1 MLKNFQNAE
10 VIKQQII
17 SQEYEYFIAFAK
29 NNSTQLAVGYCSV
42 KWGAKEQSIFLSKLY
57 ISAQYRKMGFSKK
70 LLNTVFSKYPIY
82 KYIYLT
88 VNKYNTQSI
97 NAYKASGFQIT
108 DSVVN
113 DIGGGFVMDDYVMT
127 KYNC

>member
-1 MLKNFQNAE
+1 MVIKATHEHAQLIEKLALTIWHEHYTPLIGEEQVEYMLKNFQNAE

-82 KYIYLT
+82 KYI
-88 VNKYNTQSI
+88 
-97 NAYKASGFQIT
+97 
-108 DSVVN
+108 
-113 DIGGGFVMDDYVMT
+113 
-127 KYNC
+127 